1 MPIYLVETEATVRRF
16 YRVEADNPKAAE
28 EASSDMQPTDEED
41 ANECSVSVTLLPD
54 TEL

>member
-16 YRVEADNPKAAE
+16 YRVEASDKKAAE
-28 EASSDMQPTDEED
+28 EATLDMSPTDEED
-41 ANECSVSVTLLPD
+41 VTEVSMSITLTSD